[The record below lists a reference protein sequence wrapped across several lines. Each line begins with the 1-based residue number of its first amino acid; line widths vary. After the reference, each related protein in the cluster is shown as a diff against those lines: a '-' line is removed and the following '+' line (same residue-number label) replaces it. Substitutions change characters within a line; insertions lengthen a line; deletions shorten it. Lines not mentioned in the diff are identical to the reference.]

1 MASLWAELK
10 RRNVVRVAIAY
21 VIVSWLILQLTDV
34 LLPLLILP
42 EWVGRLVFLILL
54 VGFPLALF
62 FAWAFELTP
71 EGLRKE
77 KEVDRS
83 TSITHVTGR
92 KLDRTI
98 IVVLLVALA
107 VFVVER
113 FLLLPGRTT
122 LTDSGQ
128 EIVTTE
134 VQQSIAVLPFV
145 NMSSDPEQE
154 FFSDGLSEE
163 ILNLLAK
170 IPELKVIGRTSSFA
184 FKGKNEDLRVIGE
197 ALGVNTVLEG
207 SVRRSGD
214 RIRITAQLIDVS
226 DGAHLW
232 SETYD
237 RTMTDVFEIQDN
249 VAGEIIESLKLH
261 VGAMPQRGRPTNHIE
276 AYSLFLK
283 ARAAVSRWEFP
294 EAIDSL
300 KKAVEYDPNFAE
312 AFELLAVAYWAA
324 AGTTTKVAEGQRLVF
339 AMARRA
345 LAINPDL
352 VLAQSLAT
360 SGDID
365 NYSFLREIEALERVV
380 RLQPGETNALQ
391 MLSYDL
397 IEAGYL
403 REAIGVAQKLVELE
417 PLSVAAY
424 ARLSE
429 SLLGV
434 NRNEEA
440 LNALE
445 VAIELGGDV
454 LGGGKAFQLVLNG
467 RIDEAIPHLAA
478 WFEWHNVPPEL
489 AHDFIKEGRRADTGA
504 KFLDKQIR
512 MIVGSVPDESKNNV
526 NRLLIPW
533 YGALGQMDRYFEIIL
548 EIDANASTWTAADDL
563 MFFGTMMRG
572 QGFTSHPN
580 YLVAAEAIGI
590 VDLWEQRGS
599 PDFCE
604 KANSEWVC
612 E

>member
-1 MASLWAELK
+1 MASLWRELK
-10 RRNVVRVAIAY
+10 RRNVVRVAMAY

-34 LLPLLILP
+34 LVPLLTLP
-42 EWVGRLVFLILL
+42 EWVGRLVFLMLL

-71 EGLRKE
+71 EGLKKE
-77 KEVDRS
+77 KDVDRS
-83 TSITHVTGR
+83 ASITHETGR

-98 IVVLLVALA
+98 IAVLLVALV
-107 VFVVER
+107 VFAFER
-113 FLLLPGRTT
+113 FILLPDRATPTGT
-122 LTDSGQ
+122 GE
-128 EIVTTE
+128 EIVAS
-134 VQQSIAVLPFV
+134 VDQPSIAVLPFV

-154 FFSDGLSEE
+154 YFSDGLSEE

-207 SVRRSGD
+207 SVRKSGD

-249 VAGEIIESLKLH
+249 VAGEIIEALKLH

-283 ARAAVSRWEFP
+283 ARAAVNRWEIP

-300 KKAVEYDPNFAE
+300 KKAVEYDPNFAD

-324 AGTTTKVAEGQRLVF
+324 AGTTTKGAEGQRLVF

-352 VLAQSLAT
+352 VLAQSLAI

-391 MLSYDL
+391 MLCYDL

-403 REAIGVAQKLVELE
+403 QEALEVAQKLVELE
-417 PLSVAAY
+417 PLSVAAH

-454 LGGGKAFQLVLNG
+454 LDDGKAFQLVLNG

-478 WFEWHNVPPEL
+478 WFEWYNVPPDL
-489 AHDFIKEGRRADTGA
+489 AHDFIKEGRSVDTGA
-504 KFLDKQIR
+504 KFLDEQIPI
-512 MIVGSVPDESKNNV
+512 IVGSVPDDSKNNV
-526 NRLLIPW
+526 KRLLIPW
-533 YGALGQMDRYFEIIL
+533 YVVFGHIDRYLEIIL
-548 EIDANASTWTAADDL
+548 EIGPGASTWTAADDL

-572 QGFTSHPN
+572 QGFTAHPK
-580 YLVAAEAIGI
+580 YLEAAESMGI
-590 VDLWEQRGS
+590 VALWEQRGP

-604 KANSEWVC
+604 KSNGEWVC

>member
-1 MASLWAELK
+1 MASLWRELK
-10 RRNVVRVAIAY
+10 RRNVVRVAMAY

-34 LLPLLILP
+34 LVPLLTLP
-42 EWVGRLVFLILL
+42 EWVGRLVFLMLL

-71 EGLRKE
+71 EGLKKE
-77 KEVDRS
+77 KDVDRS
-83 TSITHVTGR
+83 ASITHETGR

-98 IVVLLVALA
+98 IAVLLVALV
-107 VFVVER
+107 VFAFER
-113 FLLLPGRTT
+113 FILLPDRATPTGT
-122 LTDSGQ
+122 GE
-128 EIVTTE
+128 EIVAS
-134 VQQSIAVLPFV
+134 VDQPSIAVLPFV

-154 FFSDGLSEE
+154 YFSDGLSEE

-207 SVRRSGD
+207 SVRKSGD

-249 VAGEIIESLKLH
+249 VAGEIIEALKLH

-283 ARAAVSRWEFP
+283 ARAAVNRWEIP

-300 KKAVEYDPNFAE
+300 KKAVEYDPNFAD

-324 AGTTTKVAEGQRLVF
+324 AGTTTKGAEGQRLVF